1 MEVMPRPLVALIRR
15 FHADQAARGDGGFDR
30 RGVRKL
36 LQLTRLFRRGV
47 WTWGGFCGGCFHSL
61 TQPTMNT
68 ALESSLTS
76 AAVGGWRLEHS
87 YAELPKLFFVEV
99 APTPVKAPRL
109 VVLNRPLAAEL
120 GLDAEALAGEAE
132 IFAGNRLPPGARPI
146 AQAYAGHQ
154 YGHFTVLGDGRAI
167 LLGEQIT
174 PRGGRFDIQLK
185 GAGPTPFSRRG
196 DGRAGLGPML
206 REYIISEAMHALGI
220 PTTRSLAVAA
230 TGEQVWRQTPLSGAV
245 LTRVAA
251 SHIRVGTFQWAAARG
266 DETVGRALVE
276 YTLRRHFPERVGAGN
291 PAQALLTGVI
301 ERQAAL
307 IAQWLLVGFV
317 HGVMNTDNMAL
328 SGETIDYG
336 PCAFMDAY
344 DPATVFS
351 SIDAQGRYAY
361 GNQPAIA
368 QWNLTR
374 LAETL
379 LPLLHTE
386 EDAAVALAT
395 EAIEDFGP
403 QFHRHMLG
411 GMRRKLGLFNEE
423 AEDNKLVEALLAW
436 MFKTKA
442 DFTNTFAGLTA
453 DPAGAAPERTAR
465 AVGEEARSANVP
477 AEDSAGGASNAC
489 SVGGEKV
496 DAEFAQWREQWR
508 ARLQRQPQT
517 AAESE
522 QLRRENNPA
531 VIPRNHLVEAALAA
545 AEQGDLGPMER
556 LLAVLAKPFEYGR
569 HPAEYLSPAPVAEG
583 GEPYQTFCGT

>member
-1 MEVMPRPLVALIRR
+1 
-15 FHADQAARGDGGFDR
+15 
-30 RGVRKL
+30 
-36 LQLTRLFRRGV
+36 
-47 WTWGGFCGGCFHSL
+47 
-61 TQPTMNT
+61 MNT
-68 ALESSLTS
+68 ALETSRSSST

-109 VVLNRPLAAEL
+109 VVLNKALAAEL
-120 GLDAEALAGEAE
+120 GLDAEALGGAE
-132 IFAGNRLPPGARPI
+132 GAEMFAGNRLPPGAKPI

-154 YGHFTVLGDGRAI
+154 YGHFTALGDGRAI

-174 PRGGRFDIQLK
+174 PAGGRFDIQLK
-185 GAGPTPFSRRG
+185 GPGPTPFSRRG
-196 DGRAGLGPML
+196 DGRAALGPML
-206 REYIISEAMHALGI
+206 REYIVSEAMHALGI

-230 TGEQVWRQTPLSGAV
+230 TGEEVWRRTPLPGAV

-251 SHIRVGTFQWAAARG
+251 SHIRVGTFQWAWAASQG
-266 DETVGRALVE
+266 DVAALRAILH
-276 YTLRRHFPERVGAGN
+276 YTLRRHFPERAGAEN
-291 PAQALLTGVI
+291 PALALLTGVVA
-301 ERQAAL
+301 RQAAL

-374 LAETL
+374 FAETL

-395 EAIEDFGP
+395 AAIEDFGP
-403 QFHRHMLG
+403 QFQRHLLA

-423 AEDNKLVEALLAW
+423 AEDAALVEALLAW
-436 MFKTKA
+436 MQKTKA
-442 DFTNTFAGLTA
+442 DFTNTFAGLA
-453 DPAGAAPERTAR
+453 QGQES
-465 AVGEEARSANVP
+465 G
-477 AEDSAGGASNAC
+477 AGGADETGA
-489 SVGGEKV
+489 GGGGSGSSAGA
-496 DAEFAQWREQWR
+496 DTEFWQWRERWR
-508 ARLQRQPQT
+508 ARLGRQAQT
-517 AAESE
+517 AEESRR
-522 QLRRENNPA
+522 LRQASSPR

-545 AEQGDLGPMER
+545 AERGDPGPMER
-556 LLAVLAKPFEYGR
+556 LLEVLAKPFDYERGLA
-569 HPAEYLSPAPVAEG
+569 AEYLAPAAAEG
-583 GEPYQTFCGT
+583 AEPYQTFCGT